1 MTAPLADALLEAVQ
15 AGDVASAALVVARIE
30 YPGLDAPACLARLDA
45 LGDGASL
52 RIDQEIAE
60 VGRDHAAT
68 RAAGLIAYLFEDERF
83 VGNKARYEDPR
94 NSCLNEVL
102 ARHTGI
108 PLTLAIVF
116 LEVARRVGVRADG
129 VNFPGHFL
137 VRCPDAAPGGLLLD
151 PFHKGAVLSPQDC
164 QRMLSRQSSEE
175 PVGLLHLMAPATPT
189 EIVVRMLVN
198 LKRIYVAMRSFPQ
211 ARDITN
217 LLLAVSPSGL
227 DELRDR
233 GLLAF
238 HLNDLSGAL
247 RDLETYLRLSRMGEA
262 GPLDADARKERQQLW
277 GHIKTLRRRT
287 ASLN

>member
-1 MTAPLADALLEAVQ
+1 MTSPLADDLLEAVQ
-15 AGDVASAALVVARIE
+15 SGDLARASLVVARIE
-30 YPGLDAPACLARLDA
+30 YPHLDAAACLSRLDA
-45 LGDGASL
+45 LGTGARL
-52 RIDQEIAE
+52 RIDRE
-60 VGRDHAAT
+60 VADAGRDHAAT
-68 RAAGLIAYLFEDERF
+68 RAAGLIAYLFEDELF
-83 VGNKARYEDPR
+83 VGNRSRYEDPR
-94 NSCLNEVL
+94 NSCLNDVL
-102 ARHTGI
+102 SRHTGI

-116 LEVARRVGVRADG
+116 LEVARRAGVRADG
-129 VNFPGHFL
+129 VNCPGHFL
-137 VRCPDAAPGGLLLD
+137 VRCPDAAHGGLLLD

-164 QRMLSRQSSEE
+164 QRMLSRQSDE
-175 PVGLLHLMAPATPT
+175 PVDLLHLMAPATPT
-189 EIVVRMLVN
+189 EIIVRMLVN
-198 LKRIYVAMRSFPQ
+198 LKRVYVAMRSFPQ

-262 GPLDADARKERQQLW
+262 GPLDEDARRERQQLW